1 METDSE
7 GFRQYIDD
15 NVREFIDSEIF
26 SEQIWQQQVSKAY
39 YMQGDFRD
47 GKTYQNL
54 KELLAEI
61 DGQTETPDN
70 YLFYCVNCVNLE
82 TNQFTCIH
90 LIHLIIIFTTN
101 IFYDKGLIIIK
112 F

>member
-1 METDSE
+1 MTVNTTALS
-7 GFRQYIDD
+7 
-15 NVREFIDSEIF
+15 FIR
-26 SEQIWQQQVSKAY
+26 V
-39 YMQGDFRD
+39 GP
-47 GKTYQNL
+47 N
-54 KELLAEI
+54 
-61 DGQTETPDN
+61 N